1 MDADQICVPH
11 REGTL
16 QFLRA
21 ESGSRILPNRVRV
34 HHLRAAQGYLELPET
49 SKYHIFATQNL
60 DFVKVL
66 KKVEVKTS
74 KALHIKGIRVEHL
87 IEVKNDQGLDAY
99 I

>member
-1 MDADQICVPH
+1 MDADRICVPH

-16 QFLRA
+16 QIP
-21 ESGSRILPNRVRV
+21 ESGSRILTNRIRV